1 MERECSEMNYIT
13 FLSKYDMRNL
23 LLPYFENFKPLFKSN
38 TSIGEFELFFNFCTL
53 TISKFKISQ

>member
-1 MERECSEMNYIT
+1 MNYIT